1 MKLVGI
7 TLQNFRCYQYPIAT
21 RFDNLTTFARKN
33 DIGKST
39 ILEALEIFFNNATV
53 RVEPQ
58 DVHIR
63 GADSNISI
71 TCEFT
76 GLPASLSVDAG
87 AETGLSGEYLPHRLC
102 AKIQL
107 ILRKKGNT

>member
-1 MKLVGI
+1 MKLVAI
-7 TLQNFRCYQYPIAT
+7 TLQNFRCYQYPITT

-39 ILEALEIFFNNATV
+39 ILEALEIFFNNASAK
-53 RVEPQ
+53 VEPH

-63 GADSNISI
+63 GANSNISI

-76 GLPASLSVDAG
+76 DFPTSLSVDAG
-87 AETGLSGEYLPHRLC
+87 AETGLSGEYLLHRLF